1 MNTYAIILAA
11 GLGKRMGADQS
22 KLFLQLTG
30 KPLLAHTLETFEQCA
45 DIQGVVLV
53 VPADSIDEVA
63 AIAKDFQKI
72 RSTVAGGAER
82 QDSVREGL
90 KAVPDE
96 TDIIAVHDG
105 ARPLVLA
112 SEIEAAI
119 EAARET
125 GAAVVGQP
133 LSDTIKRVDR
143 GTVVETLDRSKLWA
157 VQTPQVFQSD
167 VIRDA
172 HRAAEADGFV
182 GTDDTVLVERM
193 GKCVSVVEG
202 SRDNIKVT
210 HPGDL
215 ERAEDIYD
223 RRSGGIVQR
232 IGLGYDVHQLVEGRR
247 LILGGVDIPFEFGLE
262 GHSDADVLSHV
273 VIDALLGAAGL
284 GDIGRLFPD
293 TDDAFKGISSL
304 VLLKRTAEALTD
316 ANVSIGNI
324 DATVMAQRPR
334 LEPNIA
340 EMEAN
345 IAAALDISS
354 DRISVKATTTEK
366 LGFVGKEE
374 GMAAQAVA
382 IVEAGN

>member
-157 VQTPQVFQSD
+157 VQTPQVFQSTFW
-167 VIRDA
+167 VVVFYLAGSGVYQQQKRIPQQKKRILA
-172 HRAAEADGFV
+172 PIYNRA
-182 GTDDTVLVERM
+182 
-193 GKCVSVVEG
+193 VSC
-202 SRDNIKVT
+202 
-210 HPGDL
+210 
-215 ERAEDIYD
+215 
-223 RRSGGIVQR
+223 
-232 IGLGYDVHQLVEGRR
+232 
-247 LILGGVDIPFEFGLE
+247 
-262 GHSDADVLSHV
+262 
-273 VIDALLGAAGL
+273 
-284 GDIGRLFPD
+284 
-293 TDDAFKGISSL
+293 
-304 VLLKRTAEALTD
+304 
-316 ANVSIGNI
+316 
-324 DATVMAQRPR
+324 
-334 LEPNIA
+334 
-340 EMEAN
+340 
-345 IAAALDISS
+345 
-354 DRISVKATTTEK
+354 
-366 LGFVGKEE
+366 
-374 GMAAQAVA
+374 
-382 IVEAGN
+382 